1 MLTLTYSCPE
11 DWNKMQPDV
20 ATESQVIV
28 SEQDFKRLC
37 EATKILIE
45 KYVLK

>member
-11 DWNKMQPDV
+11 DWNKMQPDL
-20 ATESQVIV
+20 ATKTEVIV

-37 EATKILIE
+37 EATKILRE
-45 KYVLK
+45 KYVLR